1 MVTIVMDNYKKIPKI
16 IKIVFIIKVNSN
28 IEEIYKTIYF
38 KDKELCITKITN
50 LKVILNAIN

>member
-1 MVTIVMDNYKKIPKI
+1 MVTIVMDNYKIIPKI

-28 IEEIYKTIYF
+28 IEEIYKTTYF
-38 KDKELCITKITN
+38 KDKELCITKIMN